1 MNEQIRYGAYR
12 YSYPTVKPANW
23 DKIKQIKEDWYIQ
36 YYFYTPDGKTHY
48 KVVKGGIN
56 RFKTIK
62 ERQEYTKELLENIVT
77 LLKSGYNPLTRTIIE
92 EEESSEITTNTHFI
106 DAFFLAHKTING
118 TEKHKKEILYIIRRI
133 EKVATGIDYMYLP
146 IGSLKR
152 SHIKDLLE
160 RMELSDDMYNR
171 VRNYLS
177 VLISELLEYDVIE
190 YNFIRDIKKKKTVS
204 KIREVLS
211 DKDFVLAKNHLADH
225 YPDFY
230 RYMMIFFSS
239 GSRSSELLNM
249 KVSDVDLKNMEYRIL
264 VKKGNKYFETTKVI
278 IKSALPYW
286 QKQLNGARAD
296 DYVFSRGLI
305 PGVDAIQ
312 PYQITKRWYRLVKK
326 PLGITADFYSLKH
339 KFLDLLDEAYQGTDN
354 IAKWHAAHTSDA
366 MTNKV
371 YLQTKK
377 KRANEALKNLDI

>member
-23 DKIKQIKEDWYIQ
+23 DKLKQIKEDWYIQ
-36 YYFYTPDGKTHY
+36 YYFYTPDGESHY
-48 KVVKGGIN
+48 KIVKGGIN
-56 RFKTIK
+56 RYKNLK
-62 ERQEYTKELLENIVT
+62 ERREYTKELLQSIVD
-77 LLKSGYNPLTRTIIE
+77 LLQSGYNPLTKTIIE
-92 EEESSEITTNTHFI
+92 ADNTSEISSQTHFI
-106 DAFFLAHKTING
+106 DAFYLAHKTING

-133 EKVATGIDYMYLP
+133 EKVATGIEYMNLP
-146 IGSLKR
+146 IASLKR
-152 SHIKDLLE
+152 THIKDILE
-160 RMELSDDMYNR
+160 RMNLGDDMYNR
-171 VRNYLS
+171 VRNYIS
-177 VLISELLEYDVIE
+177 VIISELLEYDVLE
-190 YNFIRDIKKKKTVS
+190 YNFIRDIKKKKTVA
-204 KIREVLS
+204 KIREVLN
-211 DKDFVLAKNHLADH
+211 DDDFTKVKYHLADH

-230 RYMMIFFSS
+230 RYLMIFFYS
-239 GSRSSELLNM
+239 GSRSSELLNI
-249 KVSDVDLKNMEYRIL
+249 KVSDVDIKNMEYRIMVL
-264 VKKGNKYFETTKVI
+264 KGKKYFETTKVI

-296 DYVFSRGLI
+296 DYVFSKGLL
-305 PGVDAIQ
+305 PGANPIQ

-339 KFLDLLDEAYQGTDN
+339 KFLDLLDEVYQGTEN